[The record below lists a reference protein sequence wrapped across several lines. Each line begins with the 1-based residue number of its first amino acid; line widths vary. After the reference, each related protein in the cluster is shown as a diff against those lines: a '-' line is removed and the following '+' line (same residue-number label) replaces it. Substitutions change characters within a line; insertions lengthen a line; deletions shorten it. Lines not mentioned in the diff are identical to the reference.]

1 MIGIEDIESKL
12 KSISKIGRAMP
23 DFAFVNPAVIHNIFY
38 DSIGAGHVPNSHYGH
53 SGFAIWTFCGKIELV
68 PMHSLLSNEVILSRG
83 KNIIMDVLY
92 KMGFEDE

>member
-1 MIGIEDIESKL
+1 
-12 KSISKIGRAMP
+12 MP

-53 SGFAIWTFCGKIELV
+53 SGFAIWTFCGIRELV
-68 PMHSLLSNEVILSRG
+68 PMNSLLSNEVILSRG

-92 KMGFEDE
+92 KMGF

>member
-1 MIGIEDIESKL
+1 VIGIEDIESKL

-92 KMGFEDE
+92 KMGF